1 MMDLVKEFLTLDYK
15 PGQKKEGIKD
25 IVVKDNL
32 IIIRI
37 EKLSTKVIFLY
48 NGAYISIGSI
58 WIDLFGSLSIWG
70 GDCILNEYGTDL
82 VDKFTRSMI
91 DLINTINT
99 GYADQKILKV
109 VEDICRFG
117 TTPFIKWCKDE
128 GFTELAESLKP
139 FEFGSI
145 DKNFEI

>member
-1 MMDLVKEFLTLDYK
+1 
-15 PGQKKEGIKD
+15 
-25 IVVKDNL
+25 
-32 IIIRI
+32 
-37 EKLSTKVIFLY
+37 
-48 NGAYISIGSI
+48 
-58 WIDLFGSLSIWG
+58 
-70 GDCILNEYGTDL
+70 
-82 VDKFTRSMI
+82 MI

-109 VEDICRFG
+109 VEDIFRFG